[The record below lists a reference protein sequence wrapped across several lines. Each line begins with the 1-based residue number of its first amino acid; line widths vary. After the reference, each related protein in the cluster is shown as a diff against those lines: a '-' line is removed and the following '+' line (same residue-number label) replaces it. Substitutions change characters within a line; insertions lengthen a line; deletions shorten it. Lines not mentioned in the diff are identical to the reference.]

1 MTLAPPRSEAPV
13 PPAGADGPP
22 SPGVFRSGRAFRRKG
37 RFDPQPTDRA
47 VVLLASYGAPFDKT
61 SIREAI
67 RLSDGGPVAV
77 VTIAR
82 VYGSAYG
89 LPNPGLLPTKKELEV
104 QNHQVRKAVAAI
116 RRVGL
121 EAPAQVAVSRKPAK
135 SIANAARARGVRHV
149 VLCVPPSARWR
160 QVVEGDP
167 VKEVRRKLGPD
178 VSVIRPA

>member
-1 MTLAPPRSEAPV
+1 MTLAPPRNEASVPDN
-13 PPAGADGPP
+13 PPA
-22 SPGVFRSGRAFRRKG
+22 PGVFRSGRAFRRKG
-37 RFDPQPTDRA
+37 RFDPQPTDQA
-47 VVLLASYGAPFDKT
+47 TVLLASYGAPFDRA
-61 SIREAI
+61 SIAEAI

-89 LPNPGLLPTKKELEV
+89 LPNPGLLPTKAELDV
-104 QNHQVRKAVAAI
+104 QDKQVRKAVAALE
-116 RRVGL
+116 RAGL

-135 SIANAARARGVRHV
+135 SIAGAARARGVHDV

-167 VKEVRRKLGPD
+167 VKEVRRKLGSD
-178 VSVIRPA
+178 ISVTRPA